1 MERDELILRINGV
14 EKSQRLC
21 KAMVL
26 VLIIVLSLILLQGA
40 GPKHTQLKAH
50 SLNIINEEGDVVAT
64 IGTDKEGG
72 GVLAL
77 MEGKQPANKVSLSS
91 RGLVL
96 LSRGEMQSALL
107 RNEST
112 AYFVI
117 KNKQGTSVAEI
128 LESQGPNP
136 RGSIILRNGAGN
148 EVHTYPAIKH

>member
-72 GVLAL
+72 VFSRSWKANNRPIRFPYHLA
-77 MEGKQPANKVSLSS
+77 A
-91 RGLVL
+91 
-96 LSRGEMQSALL
+96 
-107 RNEST
+107 
-112 AYFVI
+112 
-117 KNKQGTSVAEI
+117 
-128 LESQGPNP
+128 
-136 RGSIILRNGAGN
+136 
-148 EVHTYPAIKH
+148 